1 MLRTLL
7 FRGAS
12 GFWSRNANEFLQM
25 KHKVNKIILIIGIQC
40 RGESKRYKT
49 FIQASIPVS
58 DLQKHSKGVYSM
70 AVDVRVNIK
79 ALRMDLEKQGLIRRF
94 GF

>member
-1 MLRTLL
+1 MSIFQSNVKTDETQ
-7 FRGAS
+7 S
-12 GFWSRNANEFLQM
+12 EQSNPTYWDTM
-25 KHKVNKIILIIGIQC
+25 W
-40 RGESKRYKT
+40 GEPMRYKT

-58 DLQKHSKGVYSM
+58 DLQKHSRGVYSI
-70 AVDVRVNIK
+70 AVDVRLNVK